1 MKGVNCVA
9 VLEYLWNFVRLIG
22 IGDVIDVVIVAFCV
36 YHLINWLKQTRAMQ
50 LVKGIILIFMV
61 MIISDLMNLT
71 VLNYVINT
79 LVQIG
84 MFAIVVLFQP
94 ELRSLLESMGRSKVG
109 KMIDFAKNKTSDP
122 NEKICDDIT
131 NAVMNLAESRTGA
144 LIVIERETKLGEIKT
159 GTIMDANITSQ
170 LLENIFVPNTP
181 LHDGAV
187 IIREGRILSAACF
200 LPLTSN
206 SNVAKE
212 LGTRHRAALGV
223 SEISDAFTIVVSEDT
238 GKVSIAVNGSLTRNV
253 GRDPL
258 HKALKKIMID
268 KPDEAPFSSFK
279 FWKGADSVEKK

>member
-122 NEKICDDIT
+122 NEKICDD
-131 NAVMNLAESRTGA
+131 R
-144 LIVIERETKLGEIKT
+144 
-159 GTIMDANITSQ
+159 
-170 LLENIFVPNTP
+170 
-181 LHDGAV
+181 
-187 IIREGRILSAACF
+187 
-200 LPLTSN
+200 
-206 SNVAKE
+206 
-212 LGTRHRAALGV
+212 
-223 SEISDAFTIVVSEDT
+223 VV
-238 GKVSIAVNGSLTRNV
+238 R
-253 GRDPL
+253 
-258 HKALKKIMID
+258 
-268 KPDEAPFSSFK
+268 
-279 FWKGADSVEKK
+279 